1 VRARYEAGPPGEQNR
16 AVREPSPTEHSTE
29 HAPKDG
35 AIAPDVL
42 ASIERTVR
50 VEWGRVVAGLTRR
63 FGDLALAEDAAQ
75 DALTVALEAWP
86 ANGIP
91 AKPAAWI
98 ATTARRK
105 ALDRL
110 RRDANLARKVA
121 RLGRPD
127 DGNAAAGAAPAP
139 IEDDRLC
146 LLFTCCHPA
155 LPIEAR
161 VALTLKAVAGLSTAE
176 LARAFVVSEATLS
189 QRIVRAKRK
198 ILEAGIPFRV
208 PPSRLLEE
216 RLAGVL
222 ACLYL
227 IFNEGY
233 TATTGDDLARDD
245 LCTEAIRL
253 TRLVHTG
260 FSQDAEVAGL
270 LALMLLHH
278 ARSEARI
285 SPEGELVL
293 LEEQDRARWNGPEIA
308 EGEALVEAAL
318 RSGAVGPYQVQAAIA
333 ALHATAPSIDE
344 TDWPQIA
351 ALYGVLAQIAP
362 SPVVALNHAV
372 AIAMADGPRAGLA
385 RLAPLAE
392 PLDAYHPYHAA
403 KAELLRRAG
412 DDTEAL
418 QSYARAIAIASN
430 GRERAALER
439 RRASLAAS

>member
-1 VRARYEAGPPGEQNR
+1 MAHGARETTESQTLVHEQ
-16 AVREPSPTEHSTE
+16 
-29 HAPKDG
+29 
-35 AIAPDVL
+35 
-42 ASIERTVR
+42 IERTVR

-75 DALTVALEAWP
+75 DALTVALESWP
-86 ANGIP
+86 ASGIP

-121 RLGRPD
+121 RLQREGD
-127 DGNAAAGAAPAP
+127 DDDDAAAGPAPAP
-139 IEDDRLC
+139 IDDDRLC

-161 VALTLKAVAGLSTAE
+161 VALTLKAVAGLSTTE
-176 LARAFVVSEATLS
+176 LARAFVVSETTLS

-198 ILEAGIPFRV
+198 IVEAGIPFRV
-208 PPSRLLEE
+208 PPSTLLEE

-233 TATTGDDLARDD
+233 TATAGDDLERDD

-253 TRLVHTG
+253 TRLVHAA
-260 FSQDAEVAGL
+260 FSEDAEVAGL

-285 SPEGELVL
+285 SAEGDLVL
-293 LEEQDRARWNGPEIA
+293 LEEQDRTRWNRAEIA
-308 EGEALVEAAL
+308 EGEAMVEGAL

-333 ALHATAPSIDE
+333 ALHATAPSVDA

-351 ALYGVLAQIAP
+351 ALYGVLSQIAP
-362 SPVVALNHAV
+362 GPVVALNHAV
-372 AIAMADGPRAGLA
+372 AIAMADGPAAGLA
-385 RLAPLAE
+385 RFAPLAE
-392 PLDAYHPYHAA
+392 PLAAYHPFHAA
-403 KAELLRRAG
+403 RAELLRRAG
-412 DDTEAL
+412 DPDEAREA
-418 QSYARAIAIASN
+418 YGRAIALTSN

-439 RRASLAAS
+439 RRASLEVS

>member
-1 VRARYEAGPPGEQNR
+1 
-16 AVREPSPTEHSTE
+16 VREQSPTRRSQTE
-29 HAPKDG
+29 G
-35 AIAPDVL
+35 AISSDVL

-63 FGDLALAEDAAQ
+63 FGDLELAEDAAQ
-75 DALTVALEAWP
+75 DALAVALESWP

-121 RLGRPD
+121 RLRRETD
-127 DGNAAAGAAPAP
+127 DGDAAGLAPAP
-139 IEDDRLC
+139 IDDDRLC

-161 VALTLKAVAGLSTAE
+161 VALTLKAVAGLGTAE

-208 PPSRLLEE
+208 PPSTLLEE

-233 TATTGDDLARDD
+233 TATAGDDLERDE

-253 TRLVHTG
+253 TRLVRAG
-260 FSQDAEVAGL
+260 FSEDAEVAGL

-285 SPEGELVL
+285 SSEGDLVL
-293 LEEQDRARWNGPEIA
+293 LEEQDRGRWNRSEIA
-308 EGEALVEAAL
+308 EGEALVESAL
-318 RSGAVGPYQVQAAIA
+318 RTSRDLVGPYQVQAAIA
-333 ALHATAPSIDE
+333 ALHATAPSVDA

-351 ALYGVLAQIAP
+351 ALYGVLSQIAP
-362 SPVVALNHAV
+362 GPVVALNQAV
-372 AIAMADGPRAGLA
+372 AIAMADGPAAGLA
-385 RLAPLAE
+385 RFAPLAE
-392 PLDAYHPYHAA
+392 PLAAYHPFHAA
-403 KAELLRRAG
+403 RAELLRRAG
-412 DDTEAL
+412 DDDESRHA
-418 QSYARAIAIASN
+418 YDRAIALASN

-439 RRASLAAS
+439 RRASLGPS

>member
-1 VRARYEAGPPGEQNR
+1 
-16 AVREPSPTEHSTE
+16 VREQVPTQRSPT
-29 HAPKDG
+29 PG
-35 AIAPDVL
+35 AISSDVL

-63 FGDLALAEDAAQ
+63 FGDLELAEDAAQ
-75 DALTVALEAWP
+75 DALAVALESWP

-121 RLGRPD
+121 RLRRESD
-127 DGNAAAGAAPAP
+127 DGEAAAGFAPAP
-139 IEDDRLC
+139 IDDDRLC

-161 VALTLKAVAGLSTAE
+161 VALTLKAVAGLGTAE
-176 LARAFVVSEATLS
+176 LARAFVVSEATLA

-208 PPSRLLEE
+208 PPSTLLEE

-233 TATTGDDLARDD
+233 TATAGDDLERDE

-253 TRLVHTG
+253 TRLVRAG
-260 FSQDAEVAGL
+260 FSEDAEVAGL

-285 SPEGELVL
+285 SSEGDLVL
-293 LEEQDRARWNGPEIA
+293 LEEQDRSRWNRSEIA
-308 EGEALVEAAL
+308 EGEALVESAL

-333 ALHATAPSIDE
+333 ALHATAPSVDA

-351 ALYGVLAQIAP
+351 ALYGVLSQIAP
-362 SPVVALNHAV
+362 GPVVALNHAV
-372 AIAMADGPRAGLA
+372 AIAMADGPAAGLA
-385 RLAPLAE
+385 RFAPLAE
-392 PLDAYHPYHAA
+392 PLAAYHPFHAA
-403 KAELLRRAG
+403 RAELLRRAG
-412 DDTEAL
+412 DDNESRQA
-418 QSYARAIAIASN
+418 YDRAIALASN
-430 GRERAALER
+430 GRERAALQR
-439 RRASLAAS
+439 RRASLGES

>member
-1 VRARYEAGPPGEQNR
+1 M
-16 AVREPSPTEHSTE
+16 REPTPTDASPTAS
-29 HAPKDG
+29 

-42 ASIERTVR
+42 ASIERMVR

-75 DALTVALEAWP
+75 DALTVALEVWP
-86 ANGIP
+86 ASGIP

-121 RLGRPD
+121 RLTREDD
-127 DGNAAAGAAPAP
+127 DGNAAAGLAPAP

-146 LLFTCCHPA
+146 LVFTCCHPA

-161 VALTLKAVAGLSTAE
+161 VALTLKAVAGLSTTE
-176 LARAFVVSEATLS
+176 LARAFVISEATLS

-208 PPSRLLEE
+208 PPPRLLEE

-233 TATTGDDLARDD
+233 TATAGDDLARDD
-245 LCTEAIRL
+245 LCAEAIRL
-253 TRLVHTG
+253 TRLVHAG
-260 FSQDAEVAGL
+260 FSNDAEVAGL
-270 LALMLLHH
+270 LALMLLHS
-278 ARSEARI
+278 ARREARI
-285 SPEGELVL
+285 SPEGDLVL
-293 LEEQDRARWNGPEIA
+293 LEEQDRARWNRTEIA

-351 ALYGVLAQIAP
+351 ALYGVLSQIAP
-362 SPVVALNHAV
+362 SPVVALNQAV

-412 DDTEAL
+412 DETEAL
-418 QSYARAIAIASN
+418 QSYERAIAIASN

-439 RRASLAAS
+439 RRASLAAP